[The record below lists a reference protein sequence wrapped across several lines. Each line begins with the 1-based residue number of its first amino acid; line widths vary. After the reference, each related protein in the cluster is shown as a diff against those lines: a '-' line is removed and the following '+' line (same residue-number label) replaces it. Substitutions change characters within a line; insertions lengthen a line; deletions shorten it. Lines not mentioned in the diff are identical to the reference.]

1 MTWFSNVGQKSS
13 EKDILLN
20 LTQYITT
27 NYREADLSSKCSVK
41 VSKYQSVKVSMC
53 QRVNVSKCRHAKYS
67 QAKEPLKLLLLN

>member
-27 NYREADLSSKCSVK
+27 NYREADLSSKCPVK
-41 VSKYQSVKVSMC
+41 VSKW
-53 QRVNVSKCRHAKYS
+53 
-67 QAKEPLKLLLLN
+67 PKLVVMQNMA